1 MSSFR
6 RLAGYLRPYLSR
18 LVAAWAMLTIGGALM
33 ALVISAVKPLLR
45 DLMGAAES
53 AAGSA
58 SRTTT
63 SLDFVDRLRALIPET
78 AIRDWMHEH
87 AYVEVPILIVLV
99 YIVRGV
105 FIYFGEYYTV
115 QAGACLIRD
124 LRRELYESVAYQ
136 SLGFFQAF
144 PSGILL
150 SRILHDVT
158 RLHKLATTA
167 LADALRLV
175 GLLPFVFLV
184 AVVTDWFMTLLSF
197 VALPLLCYPMIRLGR
212 RLRRAS
218 TASQENLAEVAHKL
232 NEAVGGVKVVQG
244 FGMEQYEIGRF
255 REAVNRI
262 LRADLKAGRA
272 FALAPALMEL
282 FGAVVGAALFYVA
295 GMRISEGQ
303 LDPADFGVVLLCLG
317 VMFTGAR
324 RLNSLY
330 VQGQAA
336 LAAADRV
343 FDLLDREREIRD
355 LPGARP
361 LPAFASEIRF
371 ESVDFSY
378 GDERVLHGIDL
389 TIRKGEVVA
398 LVGHSGA
405 GKSTLANLV
414 PRFYD
419 PVAGRVSIDGHDLK
433 AVTLR
438 SLRDQI
444 GIVTQETI
452 LFDDSVRRN
461 IAYGRS
467 EVDEER
473 LVAVARA
480 SQADDFIRK
489 LPEGYDTV
497 LGERGS
503 RLSMGQRQRITIA
516 RALLKDPPILIL
528 DEATSALDAESDALV
543 QQALEELMRGR
554 TSIVI
559 AHRLATVRRADRII
573 VVDAGEIVEQGTHD
587 ELLERGGAYARLY
600 ELQFKEVEV

>member
-6 RLAGYLRPYLSR
+6 RLAGYLKPYLPR
-18 LVAAWAMLTIGGALM
+18 LAAATVMLTIGGALM

-45 DLMGAAES
+45 GLMGAAAP
-53 AAGSA
+53 AASGVTA
-58 SRTTT
+58 APD
-63 SLDFVDRLRALIPET
+63 LMDRLRALIPET
-78 AIRDWMHEH
+78 AIRDWMTEH

-105 FIYFGEYYTV
+105 FVYFGEYYTV

-136 SLGFFQAF
+136 SLGFFHAF
-144 PSGILL
+144 PSGILM

-184 AVVTDWFMTLLSF
+184 ALWRDWFMTLISF

-232 NEAVGGVKVVQG
+232 NEAVSGVKVVQG
-244 FGMEQYEIGRF
+244 FGMEQYEISRF
-255 REAVNRI
+255 KDAVNRI

-282 FGAVVGAALFYVA
+282 FGAVVGASLFYVA
-295 GMRISEGQ
+295 GARIARGQ
-303 LDPADFGVVLLCLG
+303 LDPTDFGVVLICLG

-330 VQGQAA
+330 VQAQAA

-343 FDLLDREREIRD
+343 FDLLDHERAIED
-355 LPGARP
+355 MPGAEP
-361 LPAFASEIRF
+361 LPPFSSEIRF
-371 ESVDFSY
+371 DGVEFSY
-378 GDERVLHGIDL
+378 GDESVLRGIDL
-389 TIRKGEVVA
+389 TIKKGEVVA

-414 PRFYD
+414 PRFWD
-419 PVAGRVSIDGHDLK
+419 PRAGSVRIDGRDLRS
-433 AVTLR
+433 VTLR

-444 GIVTQETI
+444 GLVTQETI
-452 LFDDSVRRN
+452 LFDDTVRRN

-467 EVDEER
+467 EVDEGR

-480 SQADDFIRK
+480 SQADEFIRK
-489 LPEGYDTV
+489 LPQGYDTV

-503 RLSMGQRQRITIA
+503 RLSMGQRQRVTIA

-559 AHRLATVRRADRII
+559 AHRLAPVLRADRI
-573 VVDAGEIVEQGTHD
+573 VVLDEGRIVEQGTHD
-587 ELLERGGAYARLY
+587 ELLERGGTYARLY